1 MKVKTTPEQ
10 YAAKMQRRKPAP
22 KKGKSRKDHAEIN
35 RESNSAL
42 LKRYNQLVDEHNN
55 YVARTDY
62 TMRVLAVALKKAAN
76 RKTMYS
82 EVTDLEYIE
91 MAREAIEEET
101 AND

>member
-10 YAAKMQRRKPAP
+10 YAAKMQRRKPTP
-22 KKGKSRKDHAEIN
+22 KKGKSRKNHEATN
-35 RESNSAL
+35 RESNAAL
-42 LKRYNQLVDEHNN
+42 LERYNLLVCKHND
-55 YVARTDY
+55 YVVGTGY
-62 TMRVLAVALKKAAN
+62 TMRVLAMALKKAAN

-91 MAREAIEEET
+91 MARDAIEEET